1 MPVIRKG
8 TEPAMQHTQQI
19 YVAGVDWTGGITS
32 MWNSFTT
39 WVPRF
44 VGFLIVLLIGWIIA
58 KVIGKAVESVLRRVH
73 FERVMERAGMARA
86 LERSDYDGPKLVG
99 KIAYYVMLLLVL
111 QVAFGVFGSN
121 PINTVLRS
129 ILAWIPRGLV
139 AVAIIV
145 IAAMIARAVR
155 DLVSNMLSSLS
166 YGPMLGTAAG
176 VCIIALGVF
185 AALGQAGIATAVS
198 GPVLTAILATIA
210 GVIIVGVG
218 GGMIRPMQ
226 QRWERM
232 LSSAEREVTNVSG
245 TMGGGRQVSGGEAYA
260 AGHMHGTQ
268 AAEEEARRA
277 RQGTA
282 GRPEMPGEGT
292 TGQGGMPGEG
302 TTGEGNPFDPRS

>member
-8 TEPAMQHTQQI
+8 TEPVMQHSQQI

-44 VGFLIVLLIGWIIA
+44 VGFLAVLVIGWMIA
-58 KVIGKAVESVLRRVH
+58 RVIGKAVESVMRRLH
-73 FERVMERAGMARA
+73 FERVMERAGMSRA
-86 LERSDYDGPKLVG
+86 LENSKYDGPKLIG
-99 KIAYYVMLLLVL
+99 MIAYYLMLLIVL

-145 IAAMIARAVR
+145 VAAMIARAVR
-155 DLVSNMLSSLS
+155 ELVANMLSSLS
-166 YGPMLGTAAG
+166 YGPMLGSAAA
-176 VCIIALGVF
+176 VCIITLGVF
-185 AALGQAGIATAVS
+185 AALGQAGIATSVS

-210 GVIIVGVG
+210 GVVIVGVG

-232 LSSAEREVTNVSG
+232 LGAAEREATNVAGSVGSG
-245 TMGGGRQVSGGEAYA
+245 RTAGGGEAYA
-260 AGHMHGTQ
+260 AGHLHGTQ
-268 AAEEEARRA
+268 AAEDEARRA
-277 RQGTA
+277 RQEMTSEG
-282 GRPEMPGEGT
+282 GPDEPE
-292 TGQGGMPGEG
+292 
-302 TTGEGNPFDPRS
+302 S

>member
-1 MPVIRKG
+1 
-8 TEPAMQHTQQI
+8 MQHSQQI

-44 VGFLIVLLIGWIIA
+44 VGFLAVLVIGWMIA
-58 KVIGKAVESVLRRVH
+58 RVIGKAVESVMRRLH
-73 FERVMERAGMARA
+73 FERVMERAGMSRA
-86 LERSDYDGPKLVG
+86 LENSKYDGPKLIG
-99 KIAYYVMLLLVL
+99 MIAYYLMLLIVL

-145 IAAMIARAVR
+145 VAAMIARAVR
-155 DLVSNMLSSLS
+155 ELVANMLSSLS
-166 YGPMLGTAAG
+166 YGPMLGSAAA
-176 VCIIALGVF
+176 VCIITLGVF
-185 AALGQAGIATAVS
+185 AALGQAGIATSVS

-210 GVIIVGVG
+210 GVVIVGVG

-232 LSSAEREVTNVSG
+232 LGAAEREATNVAGSVGSG
-245 TMGGGRQVSGGEAYA
+245 RTAGGGEAYA
-260 AGHMHGTQ
+260 AGHLHGTQ
-268 AAEEEARRA
+268 AAEDEVRRA
-277 RQGTA
+277 RQEMTSEG
-282 GRPEMPGEGT
+282 GPDEPE
-292 TGQGGMPGEG
+292 
-302 TTGEGNPFDPRS
+302 S

>member
-1 MPVIRKG
+1 
-8 TEPAMQHTQQI
+8 MQHTQQI

-44 VGFLIVLLIGWIIA
+44 VGFLLVLVIGWMIA
-58 KVIGKAVESVLRRVH
+58 KIIGRVVESVLRRVG
-73 FERVMERAGMARA
+73 FERVMERAGMSRA
-86 LERSDYDGPKLVG
+86 LENSKYDGSKLVG
-99 KIAYYVMLLLVL
+99 KIAYYLMLLLVL

-121 PINTVLRS
+121 PINTVIRS

-145 IAAMIARAVR
+145 VAAMIARTVR
-155 DLVSNMLSSLS
+155 DLVANMLSSLS
-166 YGPMLGTAAG
+166 YGPMLASATA

-185 AALGQAGIATAVS
+185 AALGQTGIATSVS
-198 GPVLTAILATIA
+198 QPVLTAILVTIA
-210 GVIIVGVG
+210 GVLIVGVG

-232 LSSAEREVTNVSG
+232 LGAAEREATTVAG
-245 TMGGGRQVSGGEAYA
+245 ARGGQMVSGGEAYT
-260 AGHMHGTQ
+260 AGHSHGTQ

-277 RQGTA
+277 RQDMT
-282 GRPEMPGEGT
+282 EEG
-292 TGQGGMPGEG
+292 GPADQEY
-302 TTGEGNPFDPRS
+302 

>member
-1 MPVIRKG
+1 MH
-8 TEPAMQHTQQI
+8 HTQQI
-19 YVAGVDWTGGITS
+19 YVAGVDWTGGINS

-44 VGFLIVLLIGWIIA
+44 VGFLLVLVIGWMIA
-58 KVIGKAVESVLRRVH
+58 KVIGKAVEAVLRRLH
-73 FERVMERAGMARA
+73 FERVMERAGMSRA
-86 LERSDYDGPKLVG
+86 LENSKYDGSKLVG
-99 KIAYYVMLLLVL
+99 MIAYYLMLLIVL

-139 AVAIIV
+139 AIAIIV

-155 DLVSNMLSSLS
+155 ELVANMLSSLS
-166 YGPMLGTAAG
+166 YGRTMGNAVG
-176 VCIIALGVF
+176 ICIIALGVF

-198 GPVLTAILATIA
+198 QPVLTAILATVA
-210 GVIIVGVG
+210 GVLIVGVG

-232 LSSAEREVTNVSG
+232 LSSAEREATAVAGSVG
-245 TMGGGRQVSGGEAYA
+245 TGRMASSGEAYT

-277 RQGTA
+277 R
-282 GRPEMPGEGT
+282 EGMT
-292 TGQGGMPGEG
+292 NEGGMPGP
-302 TTGEGNPFDPRS
+302 NDPSGPES

>member
-1 MPVIRKG
+1 MP
-8 TEPAMQHTQQI
+8 HTQQI
-19 YVAGVDWTGGITS
+19 YVASVDWTGGINQ

-44 VGFLIVLLIGWIIA
+44 VGFLLVLVIGWMIA
-58 KVIGKAVESVLRRVH
+58 KVIGKAVEAVLRRLH
-73 FERVMERAGMARA
+73 FDNVIERAGMSRA
-86 LERSDYDGPKLVG
+86 LENSQYDGSKIVG
-99 KIAYYVMLLLVL
+99 MIAYYLMLLIVL

-145 IAAMIARAVR
+145 IAAMIARAAR
-155 DLVSNMLSSLS
+155 DLVTNMLSSLS
-166 YGPMLGTAAG
+166 YGRTMGNAVG

-198 GPVLTAILATIA
+198 QPLLTAILATVA
-210 GVIIVGVG
+210 GVLIVGVG

-226 QRWERM
+226 ARWERM
-232 LSSAEREVTNVSG
+232 LDSAEREASRAAVTTRAS
-245 TMGGGRQVSGGEAYA
+245 MSGGEAYA

-277 RQGTA
+277 R
-282 GRPEMPGEGT
+282 EGMT
-292 TGQGGMPGEG
+292 DEGGMSGPEA
-302 TTGEGNPFDPRS
+302 TQS

>member
-1 MPVIRKG
+1 MH
-8 TEPAMQHTQQI
+8 HTQQI
-19 YVAGVDWTGGITS
+19 YVAGVDWTGGINS

-44 VGFLIVLLIGWIIA
+44 VGFLLVLVIGWMIA
-58 KVIGKAVESVLRRVH
+58 KVIGKAVETVLRRLH
-73 FERVMERAGMARA
+73 FERVMERAGMSRA
-86 LERSDYDGPKLVG
+86 LENSKYDGSKLVG
-99 KIAYYVMLLLVL
+99 MIAYYLMLLIVL

-155 DLVSNMLSSLS
+155 ELVANMLSSLS
-166 YGPMLGTAAG
+166 YGRTMGNAVG
-176 VCIIALGVF
+176 ICIIALGVF

-198 GPVLTAILATIA
+198 QPVLTAILATVA
-210 GVIIVGVG
+210 GVLIVGVG

-226 QRWERM
+226 ARWERV
-232 LSSAEREVTNVSG
+232 LDSAEREASRVADSTRGSL
-245 TMGGGRQVSGGEAYA
+245 SGGEAYA

-277 RQGTA
+277 REGMTNE
-282 GRPEMPGEGT
+282 GGT
-292 TGQGGMPGEG
+292 TGPEPTQA
-302 TTGEGNPFDPRS
+302 

>member
-1 MPVIRKG
+1 
-8 TEPAMQHTQQI
+8 MQHTQQI
-19 YVAGVDWTGGITS
+19 YVAGVDWTGGINS

-44 VGFLIVLLIGWIIA
+44 VGFLIVLVIGWVIAKLIGR
-58 KVIGKAVESVLRRVH
+58 AVESVLRRVH
-73 FERVMERAGMARA
+73 FERVMDRAGMSHA
-86 LERSDYDGPKLVG
+86 LERSKYDGPKLVG
-99 KIAYYVMLLLVL
+99 MIAYYLMLLIVL
-111 QVAFGVFGSN
+111 QLAFGVFGSN

-155 DLVSNMLSSLS
+155 DLVSNALSSLS
-166 YGPMLGTAAG
+166 YGPMLGSAAA

-198 GPVLTAILATIA
+198 GPVLTAILATVA

-232 LSSAEREVTNVSG
+232 LGAAEREATNVAGSV
-245 TMGGGRQVSGGEAYA
+245 GGGRMASSGEAYA
-260 AGHMHGTQ
+260 AGHMQGSR
-268 AAEEEARRA
+268 AAEAEARRA
-277 RQGTA
+277 RQEMTSEG
-282 GRPEMPGEGT
+282 GPMEPE
-292 TGQGGMPGEG
+292 
-302 TTGEGNPFDPRS
+302 S

>member
-8 TEPAMQHTQQI
+8 TEPVMQHSQQI

-44 VGFLIVLLIGWIIA
+44 VGFLAVLVIGWMIA
-58 KVIGKAVESVLRRVH
+58 RVIGKAVESVMRRLH
-73 FERVMERAGMARA
+73 FERVMERAGMSRA
-86 LERSDYDGPKLVG
+86 LENSKYDGPKLIG
-99 KIAYYVMLLLVL
+99 MIAYYLMLLIVL

-145 IAAMIARAVR
+145 VAAMIARAVR
-155 DLVSNMLSSLS
+155 ELVANMLSSLS
-166 YGPMLGTAAG
+166 YGPMLGSAAA
-176 VCIIALGVF
+176 VCIITLGVF
-185 AALGQAGIATAVS
+185 AALGQAGIATSVS

-210 GVIIVGVG
+210 GVVIVGVG

-232 LSSAEREVTNVSG
+232 LGAAEREATNVAGSVGSG
-245 TMGGGRQVSGGEAYA
+245 RTAGGGEAYA
-260 AGHMHGTQ
+260 AGHLHGTQ
-268 AAEEEARRA
+268 AAEDEVRRA
-277 RQGTA
+277 RQEMTSEG
-282 GRPEMPGEGT
+282 GPDEPE
-292 TGQGGMPGEG
+292 
-302 TTGEGNPFDPRS
+302 S